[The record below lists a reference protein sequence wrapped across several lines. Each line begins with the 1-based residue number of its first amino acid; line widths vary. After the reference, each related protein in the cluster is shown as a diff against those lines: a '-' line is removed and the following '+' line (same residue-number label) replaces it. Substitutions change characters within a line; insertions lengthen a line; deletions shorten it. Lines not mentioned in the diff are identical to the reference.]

1 MFFLV
6 LPFYHLEKITKLAIS
21 IKSFFF
27 IIFFLFFYNSQGQSL
42 TNNVVV
48 TIDSSIITELDLK
61 KEIEFIKFIN
71 KSEIN
76 DNTAKIKKE
85 ITENLIDRKIKQ
97 IEVENAKIDINKIE
111 IENYFYNY
119 LVSNKIDEEILNNFY
134 KTHQLDNDYFKN
146 IISIDLRWA
155 KMIRQIYENR
165 ININLSEIDKQ
176 LKNDIKSTEVNEK
189 LKNQLILSEKNK
201 VLNKF
206 SITHLERSKKK
217 YLIKFL

>member
-76 DNTAKIKKE
+76 DNTAKTKKE

>member
-76 DNTAKIKKE
+76 DNTAKTKKE

-111 IENYFYNY
+111 IEKYFYNY

>member
-76 DNTAKIKKE
+76 DNTAKTKKE

-111 IENYFYNY
+111 IEKYFYNY

-189 LKNQLILSEKNK
+189 LKDQLILSEKNK

>member
-1 MFFLV
+1 
-6 LPFYHLEKITKLAIS
+6 LEKITKLAIS

-76 DNTAKIKKE
+76 DNTAKTKKE

-111 IENYFYNY
+111 IEKYFYNY

-189 LKNQLILSEKNK
+189 LKNELILSEKNK

>member
-1 MFFLV
+1 M
-6 LPFYHLEKITKLAIS
+6 AIS

-76 DNTAKIKKE
+76 DNTAKTKKE

-111 IENYFYNY
+111 IEKYFYNY

>member
-1 MFFLV
+1 M
-6 LPFYHLEKITKLAIS
+6 AIC

-76 DNTAKIKKE
+76 DNTAKTKKE

-111 IENYFYNY
+111 IEKYFYNY

>member
-1 MFFLV
+1 M
-6 LPFYHLEKITKLAIS
+6 AIS

-76 DNTAKIKKE
+76 DNTAKTKKE

-111 IENYFYNY
+111 IEKYFYNY

-189 LKNQLILSEKNK
+189 LKDQLILSEKNK

>member
-1 MFFLV
+1 VFFLV

-76 DNTAKIKKE
+76 DNTAKTKKE

-111 IENYFYNY
+111 IEKYFYNY